1 MPLLAF
7 YAAVVVINAEV
18 SLCLDTRHTEQ
29 HGLHQLTVELH
40 LQDETIKKAC
50 VSEDQD
56 FTITAALAD
65 QAAVDL
71 SKVPSHRSHR
81 PASGVRLVRVP
92 PIQTCYRTPGAKRRV
107 LTWLER
113 TVCAANACRNHF
125 LQQYAM
131 LLYAGGN

>member
-29 HGLHQLTVELH
+29 HGLHQLTAELH

-50 VSEDQD
+50 ASEDQD

-71 SKVPSHRSHR
+71 SKVPSQSLDMAGTDSLCRECMLHPFFAAVSH
-81 PASGVRLVRVP
+81 A
-92 PIQTCYRTPGAKRRV
+92 
-107 LTWLER
+107 
-113 TVCAANACRNHF
+113 
-125 LQQYAM
+125 
-131 LLYAGGN
+131 LLCWRQLKLILGLIEGWISLC